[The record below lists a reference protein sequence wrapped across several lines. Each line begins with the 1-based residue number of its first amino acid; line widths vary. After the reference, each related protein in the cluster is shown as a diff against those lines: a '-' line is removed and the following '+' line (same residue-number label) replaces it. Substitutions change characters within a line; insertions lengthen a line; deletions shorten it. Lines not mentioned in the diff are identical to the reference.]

1 MSHEPYAVGVNEL
14 VCLDMPSGQL
24 LIDRLSRAWDSDDAV
39 FPLDQRLP
47 APARKQILDIVQPT
61 IMATLAGDE
70 RVLGR
75 PVETGDAVVVAT
87 SGTTGT
93 QKAAVLTMSAV
104 EASAKATSVALNVSL
119 RDQWLACLPTSHV
132 GGLSVVTR
140 SLIMG
145 TSLVAVPSFTAEA
158 YEAAARDG
166 ATLVSL
172 VTTALQRIDPSLYR
186 KILLGGSR
194 IPKDIPSNGV
204 TTYGMTETG
213 SGIVYNGKALPAVEI
228 EIRDSIVY
236 VRAPMLL
243 RAYRDGSCPLDED
256 GWLRTGDRGSLSDD
270 GVLTIEGREGDLII
284 SGGENVWPESVEETL
299 LTHESVAEVCVAGVP
314 DPEWGMAVHAWVIV
328 KDSESVSLEDLRN
341 HVKLVMPAHCAP
353 RQIHVVTTIPRTA
366 IGKPQRSLLVGT
378 VTQS

>member
-1 MSHEPYAVGVNEL
+1 
-14 VCLDMPSGQL
+14 MPSGQL
-24 LIDRLSRAWDSDDAV
+24 LIDRLSQAWDNDDAV

-47 APARKQILDIVQPT
+47 APARKQILNIVQPT

-70 RVLGR
+70 RVPGR

-119 RDQWLACLPTSHV
+119 RDQWLACLPASHV
-132 GGLSVVTR
+132 GGLSVITR

-145 TSLVAVPSFTAEA
+145 TSLVAVPSFTAET

-172 VTTALQRIDPSLYR
+172 VTTAFQRIDPSLYR

-194 IPKDIPSNGV
+194 TPRDLPSNCV

-213 SGIVYNGKALPAVEI
+213 SGIVYNGKALPTVEI

-243 RAYRDGSCPLDED
+243 RAYRDDTCPLDED
-256 GWLRTGDRGSLSDD
+256 GWLRTGDRGSLSAD

-284 SGGENVWPESVEETL
+284 SGGENIWPESVEETL
-299 LTHESVAEVCVAGVP
+299 LTHKSVAEVCVAGVP

-328 KDSESVSLEDLRN
+328 KDSDTVSLEDLRN

-353 RQIHVVTTIPRTA
+353 RQIHVVSSIPRTA
-366 IGKPQRSLLVGT
+366 IGKPQRSLLVGS
-378 VTQS
+378 VTQF

>member
-1 MSHEPYAVGVNEL
+1 
-14 VCLDMPSGQL
+14 MPSGQL
-24 LIDRLSRAWDSDDAV
+24 LIDRLSRAWDNDDAV

-70 RVLGR
+70 RVPGR
-75 PVETGDAVVVAT
+75 HVETGDAVVVAT

-119 RDQWLACLPTSHV
+119 RDQWLACLPASHV
-132 GGLSVVTR
+132 GGLSVITR
-140 SLIMG
+140 SLVMG
-145 TSLVAVPSFTAEA
+145 TSLIAVPSFTTEA
-158 YEAAARDG
+158 YEAAAREG

-172 VTTALQRIDPSLYR
+172 VTTAFQRIDPSLYR

-194 IPKDIPSNGV
+194 TPRDLPSNCV

-213 SGIVYNGKALPAVEI
+213 SGIVYNGKALPTVEI

-243 RAYRDGSCPLDED
+243 RAYRDDTCPLDED
-256 GWLRTGDRGSLSDD
+256 GWLRTGDRGSLSAD

-284 SGGENVWPESVEETL
+284 SGGENIWPESVEETL
-299 LTHESVAEVCVAGVP
+299 LTHKSVAEVCVAGVP

-328 KDSESVSLEDLRN
+328 KDSDTVSLEDLRN

-353 RQIHVVTTIPRTA
+353 RQIHVVATIPRTA
-366 IGKPQRSLLVGT
+366 IGKPQRSLLVGSL
-378 VTQS
+378 TQF